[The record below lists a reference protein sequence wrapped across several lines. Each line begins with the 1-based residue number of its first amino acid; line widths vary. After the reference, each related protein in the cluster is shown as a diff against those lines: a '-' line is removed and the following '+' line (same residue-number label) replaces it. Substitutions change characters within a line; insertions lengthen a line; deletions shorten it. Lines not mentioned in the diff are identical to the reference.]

1 MKKFI
6 PLLILLSCIAA
17 WGQEPPPTQAHTQTK
32 TLTPNELEKAK
43 LGRLK
48 TEFDTFRVQLQSL
61 ESQKQAI
68 ELATQLT
75 KEHQQQKFSEYL
87 GYAET
92 IKQAHIQDKCSKE
105 KDCEVWGSADQVI
118 FDPTKGTEGIFTL
131 NPVKQTDKGK
141 EEPKS
146 AIEKDAKEKGK
157 EGKEVKK

>member
-6 PLLILLSCIAA
+6 PLLILLSYIAA
-17 WGQEPPPTQAHTQTK
+17 WGQEPPPTQAQAQTK
-32 TLTPNELEKAK
+32 TLTPSELEKAK
-43 LGRLK
+43 LGKLK

-92 IKQAHIQDKCSKE
+92 IKQAHIQDK
-105 KDCEVWGSADQVI
+105 DWGSADQVI

-131 NPVKQTDKGK
+131 NPDKQTGKGK
-141 EEPKS
+141 EKPKS